1 MTSHSAYGKRERI
14 VNGAVVDIRNLP
26 FIVSIRFNPTNIHL
40 CGGIILSQKHVLTV
54 AHCVYDFKYDW
65 SNLKVFAGTSTL
77 SATEGTAYAVESIRY
92 HPRYNAVLVEITRYR
107 YDLAILS
114 VEEVINFNEVQK
126 PASLPTRDIIPGD
139 DVIIAGWGLPTPLK
153 GFFSYNLQKAT
164 VKVVTY
170 KYCRENFPFPL
181 YNEQFCTY
189 MKKTSA
195 RDGDDG
201 GPVISNDTVIGIMIY
216 RSSSVHDACDI
227 QSNLYKQ
234 MDFIK
239 SVLQH

>member
-1 MTSHSAYGKRERI
+1 MSAYGKRERI

-114 VEEVINFNEVQK
+114 VQGSIQYNEIRK
-126 PASLPTRDIIPGD
+126 PAVLATRDVIPNQN
-139 DVIIAGWGLPTPLK
+139 VVIAGWGLLTRLK
-153 GFFSYNLQKAT
+153 GRFSYNLRQST
-164 VKVVTY
+164 VKTVTHE
-170 KYCRENFPFPL
+170 YCKSNFPFPV
-181 YNEQFCTY
+181 YDDEFCTY
-189 MKKTSA
+189 LHEGGFG
-195 RDGDDG
+195 DGDEG
-201 GPVISNDTVIGIMIY
+201 GPVISNGVVIGIITY
-216 RSSSVHDACDI
+216 RSSSENDVCDI
-227 QSNLYKQ
+227 HSNLYRQ
-234 MDFIK
+234 MDFIR
-239 SVLQH
+239 SVLHR